1 MEMIQVMYCC
11 VIPFLISFRIFG
23 SHAVSRVS
31 LNLIAVF
38 NLLIIGY
45 SVFLVRQL
53 LGLYQMGKYLGA
65 NGSGEEWTW
74 GLPMIRLL
82 LVILLPVLSMLR
94 IIRKSLVFS
103 FLLWL
108 LLYWNNPVT
117 YWNDYALFFKIAG
130 YGCAICA
137 AYALLWLLNELPFQ
151 QV

>member
-11 VIPFLISFRIFG
+11 AIPFLIGFRLFG
-23 SHAVSRVS
+23 KQAVSKVS

-45 SVFLVRQL
+45 SLFLVRQL
-53 LGLYQMGKYLGA
+53 LGLYQMGKYFGA
-65 NGSGEEWTW
+65 TGSGEEWRLN
-74 GLPMIRLL
+74 LPMIRLL
-82 LVILLPVLSMLR
+82 LVVLLPVLSMLR
-94 IIRKSLVFS
+94 IIRKNLVFS
-103 FLLWL
+103 CVLLL
-108 LLYWNNPVT
+108 LLYWNNPVS

-137 AYALLWLLNELPFQ
+137 AYALLWLLKELPYQ